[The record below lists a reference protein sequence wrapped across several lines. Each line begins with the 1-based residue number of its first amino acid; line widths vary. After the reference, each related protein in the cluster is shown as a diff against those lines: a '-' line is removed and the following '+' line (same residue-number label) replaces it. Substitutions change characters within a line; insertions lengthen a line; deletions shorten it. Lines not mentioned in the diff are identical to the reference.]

1 MRGSH
6 MHFYPAKCI
15 TTRTMKC
22 RNLSQSP
29 SPTVRRPSRL
39 SCRPRGALLLR
50 TDWEPQP
57 RDLGVS
63 LVRSR
68 VSRVRRRNVGVQM
81 SAQSQLRASAMN
93 QNKEVCALGEYE
105 K

>member
-1 MRGSH
+1 
-6 MHFYPAKCI
+6 
-15 TTRTMKC
+15 
-22 RNLSQSP
+22 
-29 SPTVRRPSRL
+29 
-39 SCRPRGALLLR
+39 
-50 TDWEPQP
+50 
-57 RDLGVS
+57 VS